1 MTNTKKW
8 ELGCEPVACDTPN
21 NASFVPDVI

>member
-8 ELGCEPVACDTPN
+8 EMGSEPVACDTPN